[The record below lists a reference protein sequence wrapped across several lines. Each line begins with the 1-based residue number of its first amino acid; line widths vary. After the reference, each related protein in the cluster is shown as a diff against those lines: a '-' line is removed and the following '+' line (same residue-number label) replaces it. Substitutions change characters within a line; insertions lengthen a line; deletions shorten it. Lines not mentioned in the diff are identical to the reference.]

1 MAKRDFYDVLGVKK
15 GADASAIKS
24 AYRKLAMKHHP
35 DRNPDDKK
43 AEEKFREATEAYDV
57 LKDDQKRAA
66 YDQFGHAA
74 FDGNNGG
81 GGGGRGRGRGGGG
94 FSGFSGGG
102 FSDIFDDMF
111 SDFMGGG
118 GGRGRGRGG
127 QRSQNRRGE
136 DLRYDLAVDLEQ
148 AFQGCSEK
156 ISVPIPSTCD
166 ACSGTGAKKGSKPKT
181 CPSCGGHGK
190 VRAQQGFFS
199 VERSCPKCHG
209 QGEIISNPC
218 TSCGGQGRV
227 QKNKALNVNIPQG
240 VDTGTRIRLAGEG
253 GAGLRGGD
261 AGDLYIFVQVKPHEL
276 FTRDGNNLFLQMPVS
291 MFKAI
296 LGGNVDIPSL
306 DGKMA
311 RVTLEEGTQSGHRLR
326 LKGKGMPGL
335 QGRGRGDMYVDIH
348 VETPVNLSAKQKGLL
363 KQMEKAGKNQ
373 NPESDSFVNR
383 IKKMFGE
390 N

>member
-1 MAKRDFYDVLGVKK
+1 MAKRDFYEVLGVKK
-15 GADASAIKS
+15 GADAAAIKS

-35 DRNPDDKK
+35 DRNPDDQK

-57 LKDDQKRAA
+57 LKDEQKRAA

-74 FDGNNGG
+74 FQGNNGG
-81 GGGGRGRGRGGGG
+81 GGGRGGRGGGG

-118 GGRGRGRGG
+118 GRGPGGRGRGG
-127 QRSQNRRGE
+127 QRAQNRKGS
-136 DLRYDLAVDLEQ
+136 DLRYDLAVTLEQ
-148 AFQGCSEK
+148 AFEGCTEK

-166 ACSGTGAKKGSKPKT
+166 ACSGTGAREGSQPKT
-181 CPSCGGHGK
+181 CSTCGGHGK

-199 VERSCPKCHG
+199 VERTCPQCHG

-218 TSCGGQGRV
+218 VSCGGQGRV

-253 GAGLRGGD
+253 GAGLRGGA

-276 FTRDGNNLFLQMPVS
+276 FARDGNNLFMTMPVS

-296 LGGNVDIPSL
+296 LGDSVDIPSL

-348 VETPVNLSAKQKGLL
+348 VETPVNLSLKQKSLL
-363 KQMEKAGKNQ
+363 KEMEKAGNNQ

>member
-1 MAKRDFYDVLGVKK
+1 MAKRDFYEVLGVQK
-15 GADASAIKS
+15 GADAAAIKS

-35 DRNPDDKK
+35 DRNPNDKK
-43 AEEKFREATEAYDV
+43 AEEKFREAAEAYDV
-57 LKDDQKRAA
+57 LKDEQKRAA

-74 FDGNNGG
+74 FQGNSG
-81 GGGGRGRGRGGGG
+81 GGGGRRGGG

-102 FSDIFDDMF
+102 FGDIFDDMF

-118 GGRGRGRGG
+118 RGRGG
-127 QRSQNRRGE
+127 RRSQNRQGS
-136 DLRYDLAVDLEQ
+136 DLRYDLSVTLEQ
-148 AFQGCSEK
+148 AFQGCTEK
-156 ISVPIPSTCD
+156 ISVPIPTTCD
-166 ACSGTGAKKGSKPKT
+166 ACSGTGANKGSKPKT
-181 CPSCGGHGK
+181 CPTCDGHGK

-209 QGEIISNPC
+209 QGEIISDPC
-218 TSCGGQGRV
+218 ASCGGQGRV
-227 QKNKALNVNIPQG
+227 QKNKSLNVNIPQG
-240 VDTGTRIRLAGEG
+240 VDTGTRIRLSGEG
-253 GAGLRGGD
+253 GAGLRGGV
-261 AGDLYIFVQVKPHEL
+261 AGDLYIFVQVETHDL
-276 FTRDGNNLFLQMPVS
+276 FVRDGNNLFMTMPVPI
-291 MFKAI
+291 FKAI
-296 LGGNVDIPSL
+296 LGGSVDIPSL

-363 KQMEKAGKNQ
+363 KEMEKAGNNQ

-390 N
+390 S